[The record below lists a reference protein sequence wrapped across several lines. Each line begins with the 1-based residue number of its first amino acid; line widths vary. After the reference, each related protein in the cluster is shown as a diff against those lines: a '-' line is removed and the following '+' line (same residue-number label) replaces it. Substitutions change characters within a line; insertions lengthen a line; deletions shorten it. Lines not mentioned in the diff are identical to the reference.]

1 MLALRTARIQ
11 LVPSPCFA
19 STRIFVR
26 TTMSDAAVIRS
37 YNQDGLRNWF
47 GRGLNSR
54 SEVGVNRLGR
64 VSLSKLVS
72 LTRQYYKLPADNRE
86 MNVRDASS
94 LHAFL
99 QLTFR
104 CQRLS
109 LQHRIW
115 KLMVRGLYPAEA
127 DSDVRRALK
136 QAETISK
143 QPQILDIGSGS
154 GVW

>member
-54 SEVGVNRLGR
+54 SEVGVNLLGR
-64 VSLSKLVS
+64 VSLSKACLFDTSV
-72 LTRQYYKLPADNRE
+72 LQNYCGQTRNERKR
-86 MNVRDASS
+86 
-94 LHAFL
+94 
-99 QLTFR
+99 
-104 CQRLS
+104 
-109 LQHRIW
+109 
-115 KLMVRGLYPAEA
+115 
-127 DSDVRRALK
+127 
-136 QAETISK
+136 
-143 QPQILDIGSGS
+143 
-154 GVW
+154 